1 MNRTSP
7 TKQRG
12 AVLLI
17 SLVLLLIITLLAVS
31 SMREVTLEER
41 IVGNQRNQQ
50 AAFNG
55 AESAL
60 REGEKRLALRI
71 EPADT
76 TTDCQSASDLCVMS
90 YAPSSLNIN
99 NWSWWA
105 NGANAMAYSGSNTT
119 ASGLSRLVSTPRWN
133 TAFQNF
139 DPADSSG
146 RVEVTDPELR
156 SRGVGPYYYQ
166 VNAASQGRNDQIMI
180 NLQSVTVQRY

>member
-1 MNRTSP
+1 MNRIDP

-17 SLVLLLIITLLAVS
+17 SLVMLLIITLLAVS

-60 REGEKRLALRI
+60 REGEKRLTLRI
-71 EPADT
+71 EPAEPT
-76 TTDCQSASDLCVMS
+76 ADCQNASGLCVMNS
-90 YAPSSLNIN
+90 APTSLHIN
-99 NWSWWA
+99 DWSWWLS
-105 NGANAMAYSGSNTT
+105 GANAMAYSGSNTT
-119 ASGLSRLVSTPRWN
+119 TSGLSRLISTPRWN
-133 TAFQNF
+133 TAFQGF
-139 DPADSSG
+139 DPADSRG

-180 NLQSVTVQRY
+180 NLQSIALQRY